1 MILFIDDILIEIN
14 KKNLESVFAIMIDFE
29 EIGKVL
35 RRLMQSRLPLDFQRY
50 RSVLL
55 DLKNSYEIMQSEFR
69 VKIQKLL
76 PRLRAKKAEAE
87 ELTNL
92 IAEYKND
99 PYEKEKFLALLNT
112 RQKEIETAEFI
123 IYNEELIGH
132 KVNSRKHLIKV
143 IFTFIQPHDVL
154 LLGIALHCLLNLI

>member
-35 RRLMQSRLPLDFQRY
+35 RRLMHSRLPLDFQRY

-132 KVNSRKHLIKV
+132 KVNCRV
-143 IFTFIQPHDVL
+143 IFTFI
-154 LLGIALHCLLNLI
+154 

>member
-1 MILFIDDILIEIN
+1 MH
-14 KKNLESVFAIMIDFE
+14 
-29 EIGKVL
+29 
-35 RRLMQSRLPLDFQRY
+35 SRLPLDFQRY

-76 PRLRAKKAEAE
+76 PRLRAKKAEGE

-132 KVNSRKHLIKV
+132 KVNCRVHLIKV
-143 IFTFIQPHDVL
+143 IFTFI
-154 LLGIALHCLLNLI
+154 